1 MEELIRGENIY
12 DYDSPVVYSEQVI
25 KDFIKWKYGDEW
37 VLMQKDNYQY
47 QTNGTRYKFT
57 RESNNDWF
65 YVYGYSYEPLEKV
78 GEEYKSAGKFT
89 KQLDDTLYNKDIAL
103 SHIDEIKKLAEEMG
117 ITIKVDEKNEELVQ
131 NCKIEI
137 NMDSKEK
144 VNDIADY
151 ILKLDE
157 ILKYNIKEGSNKT
170 FFKVEVIE
178 GQTVKDIYIPEN
190 EDERNRYTKSYYVAE
205 LEK

>member
-1 MEELIRGENIY
+1 M
-12 DYDSPVVYSEQVI
+12 
-25 KDFIKWKYGDEW
+25 
-37 VLMQKDNYQY
+37 
-47 QTNGTRYKFT
+47 
-57 RESNNDWF
+57 
-65 YVYGYSYEPLEKV
+65 
-78 GEEYKSAGKFT
+78 
-89 KQLDDTLYNKDIAL
+89 DDTLYNKDIAL